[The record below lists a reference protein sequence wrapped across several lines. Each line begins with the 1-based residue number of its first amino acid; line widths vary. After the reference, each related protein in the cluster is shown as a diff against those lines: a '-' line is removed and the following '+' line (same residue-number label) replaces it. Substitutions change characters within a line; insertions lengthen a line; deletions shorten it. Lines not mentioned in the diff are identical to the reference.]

1 MISRQLANKLFD
13 SFSIY
18 RWTDRIRPVE
28 LVLIDKHAHKA
39 ILTFFIATMEEENG
53 QKVDWI
59 YIINGIVFSM
69 LKSIV
74 LSDIK
79 ACVLNRIESQYPE
92 QNKDLNKWVV
102 KQYEPFIDNPVFI
115 SEFNAF
121 LADEPINHKLEASI
135 LKAAN
140 KYSTLREFEIIKSAN
155 ESFSGIREIERK
167 LNEEIENLPSF
178 TAISQLTA
186 KTKLF
191 DALCII
197 EQLRYQ
203 IRWSRTPRIPKT
215 SVLGHSMY
223 VALLSFFIS
232 RDLNVCNQRLV
243 NNFYAALFHDIPE
256 SVTRDIIS
264 PVKHAITDLP
274 DLIRKVE
281 SEFCE
286 EELYPK
292 FPECIRNRIKY
303 LIGDMPEI
311 SDEFTNRIYKGGIV
325 TDLDDKPLSPDYDK
339 DEYDPVDGKLIK
351 VCDNLA
357 AYMEAAMSEEYGITT
372 KNLQK
377 SAADLRKLYENE
389 PIIQGVDVNKFFG
402 GLV

>member
-1 MISRQLANKLFD
+1 
-13 SFSIY
+13 
-18 RWTDRIRPVE
+18 

-53 QKVDWI
+53 QKIDWI
-59 YIINGIVFSM
+59 YIINGIVFSL

-79 ACVLNRIESQYPE
+79 ACVLSRIESQYPE
-92 QNKDLNKWVV
+92 QNKELNKWVV
-102 KQYEPFIDNPVFI
+102 KQYETLIGNPVFI
-115 SEFNAF
+115 SEFDAF
-121 LADEPINHKLEASI
+121 LAEEKESHKLEAFI
-135 LKAAN
+135 LKVSH
-140 KYSTLREFEIIKSAN
+140 KYSTFREFEIIKPAN
-155 ESFSGIREIERK
+155 ESFSGIAEIERK
-167 LNEEIENLPSF
+167 LSEEIESLPSF
-178 TAISQLTA
+178 TVIDQLME
-186 KTKLF
+186 KSKLY
-191 DALCII
+191 DALCIV

-223 VALLSFFIS
+223 VALLSFFINK
-232 RDLNVCNQRLV
+232 DLKVCNKRLV

-264 PVKHAITDLP
+264 PVKHATTDLP
-274 DLIRKVE
+274 DVIRKVE

-292 FPECIRNRIKY
+292 FPECIKNRIKY

-311 SDEFTNRIYKGGIV
+311 SDEFSNRIYVDGKV
-325 TDLDDKPLSPDYDK
+325 TDLYDKPLSPDYDK
-339 DEYDPVDGKLIK
+339 DEYNPVDGKLIE
-351 VCDNLA
+351 VCDKIA

-377 SAADLRKLYENE
+377 SASDLRKLYEKE
-389 PIIQGVDVNKFFG
+389 PIIQGVNVNSFFENN
-402 GLV
+402 

>member
-39 ILTFFIATMEEENG
+39 ILTFFIATMEEEKG
-53 QKVDWI
+53 QKIDWI
-59 YIINGIVFSM
+59 YIINGIVFSL

-79 ACVLNRIESQYPE
+79 ACVLSRIESQYPE
-92 QNKDLNKWVV
+92 QNMELNKWVV

-115 SEFNAF
+115 SEFNDF
-121 LADEPINHKLEASI
+121 LAEESGNRKLEASI
-135 LKAAN
+135 LKVAH
-140 KYSTLREFEIIKSAN
+140 KYSTLREFEIIKPAN
-155 ESFSGIREIERK
+155 ESFSGIGEIERK
-167 LNEEIENLPSF
+167 LNEEIESLPSF
-178 TAISQLTA
+178 AAISQLTE
-186 KTKLF
+186 KTELY

-232 RDLNVCNQRLV
+232 EDLNVCNKRLV

-264 PVKHAITDLP
+264 PVKHATTDLP
-274 DLIRKVE
+274 DVIRKVE

-292 FPECIRNRIKY
+292 FPECIKDRIKY

-311 SDEFTNRIYKGGIV
+311 SDEFTNRIYIDGKIV
-325 TDLDDKPLSPDYDK
+325 DLK
-339 DEYDPVDGKLIK
+339 DEPISPEYDRDEYNPVDGKLIE
-351 VCDNLA
+351 VCDKIA
-357 AYMEAAMSEEYGITT
+357 AYMEASMSKEYGITS
-372 KNLQK
+372 KNLEM
-377 SAADLRKLYENE
+377 SVSSLRKLYENE
-389 PIIQGVDVNKFFG
+389 PIIQGVDVNSFFEK
-402 GLV
+402 